1 MGADAIFA
9 CLGPALE
16 IFSRYTRVEKAN
28 GETVSLKEYLEQV
41 WAAVAKEALARIFAG
56 ADATGFEADARLTAT
71 WLWTLSTAAA
81 NGNGTSAVETLAVAC
96 SHMANTV
103 MLAVYRRCK
112 WPKRILLQCQLTLS
126 LHSAATSNK
135 LLAVRQ
141 LS

>member
-1 MGADAIFA
+1 MMHGHEKSRDADDAHALGADLLGQTFA
-9 CLGPALE
+9 
-16 IFSRYTRVEKAN
+16 
-28 GETVSLKEYLEQV
+28 
-41 WAAVAKEALARIFAG
+41 
-56 ADATGFEADARLTAT
+56 AT
-71 WLWTLSTAAA
+71 S
-81 NGNGTSAVETLAVAC
+81 ETLAVAC